1 MVRDHPT
8 GAVKR
13 PGGPRVSMGDQE
25 TIRTMAEGRRKIN
38 RLVVLAGLLLL
49 ILSASPSRADEELA
63 LTWQRAHVALPRL
76 HPAGRPTLG
85 LLRDADVQAAL
96 AQMPA
101 DLRVP
106 AVLLMHGCN
115 GIGDEEES
123 TKLFLMDQGYPV
135 FLPDSF
141 ARPGRRSNC
150 AVGTATTAYAP
161 EAPGLRLSELDYALT
176 KLSTLG
182 FVDRVFLL
190 GYSEGGLAVASVERS
205 PVPIAGIAITAW
217 HCQGRDGFV
226 GIKAPREVPV
236 LAILGDADPWYRS
249 RGGRHCGEVFDDRPD
264 ARSIVLPGNAHQ
276 IFTSPIVANAE
287 RARDAVLAFLKAR

>member
-1 MVRDHPT
+1 
-8 GAVKR
+8 
-13 PGGPRVSMGDQE
+13 MGDQE

-38 RLVVLAGLLLL
+38 RLVVLALSILLV
-49 ILSASPSRADEELA
+49 STASPSRADDELA

-76 HPAGRPTLG
+76 VPGGRPALG
-85 LLRDADVQAAL
+85 LMRDPDVQAAL
-96 AQMPA
+96 AAVPA

-106 AVLLMHGCN
+106 AILLMHGCN
-115 GIGDEEES
+115 GLGEEEES
-123 TKLFLMDQGYPV
+123 AKLFLMDQGYPV

-161 EAPGLRLSELDYALT
+161 EAPGLRLAELDYALDR
-176 KLSTLG
+176 LRALA

-205 PVPIAGIAITAW
+205 PLPLAGIAITAW

-226 GIKAPREVPV
+226 GIKAPRDVPV
-236 LAILGDADPWYRS
+236 LAILGDNDPWYRA
-249 RGGRHCGEVFDDRPD
+249 RGGRHCGEVFDGRPD
-264 ARSIVLPGNAHQ
+264 ATSIVLPGNAHQ